1 EDEWFIN
8 NLDRV
13 LDKMPNYE
21 GDVTRSLYFYNKE
34 SLEAFLIEHEI
45 GKTIQYSEFIST
57 TKGKTYN
64 PEGQEEIYIFNSKN
78 GKNISMYNE
87 KEEEV
92 LYRRNSKFEI
102 IELEEMNGK
111 YYILM
116 EERNG

>member
-1 EDEWFIN
+1 
-8 NLDRV
+8 
-13 LDKMPNYE
+13 
-21 GDVTRSLYFYNKE
+21 
-34 SLEAFLIEHEI
+34 
-45 GKTIQYSEFIST
+45 
-57 TKGKTYN
+57 
-64 PEGQEEIYIFNSKN
+64 
-78 GKNISMYNE
+78 MYNE